1 MSTSVVFTKNGKKV
15 TKDFR
20 SYSEVVKYFQTEAAK
35 LAVKE
40 KALNQKYPE
49 LRSVLQEE
57 MRECEGIAAFFQ
69 YFMDSKKTVRDD
81 KTGNYYEVET
91 R

>member
-40 KALNQKYPE
+40 KALDQKYPE

-57 MRECEGIAAFFQ
+57 KRDCERIATFFQ
-69 YFMDSKKTVRDD
+69 NLMDSKKIVRDD
-81 KTGNYYEVET
+81 RTGNYYEVET